1 MNVCGRGGDIKSE
14 NIFYKGKC
22 IDSFLFSVINFVLLY
37 LTNKYFTQFYSLN
50 TISTLVEIV
59 VCEEEDIVF

>member
-14 NIFYKGKC
+14 NIFYKRKC
-22 IDSFLFSVINFVLLY
+22 IDSFLFSVINFVLLN
-37 LTNKYFTQFYSLN
+37 LTNKHFTQFYSLN

-59 VCEEEDIVF
+59 EEEDIVF